1 LVFSFEK
8 PFRYALPH
16 DWINPVLM
24 DVGPL
29 EAAPHSAD
37 VSTFS
42 LIDVMSN
49 PFRCAVMLD
58 ETHLCWCIKAVE
70 ESQVSANQ
78 LEIGSVATIE
88 NLIHRKYKKNKPG
101 QPPTK
106 SI

>member
-1 LVFSFEK
+1 
-8 PFRYALPH
+8 
-16 DWINPVLM
+16 M

-29 EAAPHSAD
+29 NAALHSAG

-42 LIDVMSN
+42 PVDVMSDL
-49 PFRCAVMLD
+49 FRGTVMQD

-70 ESQVSANQ
+70 ESRVSANQ
-78 LEIGSVATIE
+78 LQIGSVATIE

-101 QPPTK
+101 KPPTK